1 MSYVIQCDFCGF
13 QGEPTGRK
21 YTSPNQWREIR
32 LNEGHGLAAEQSV
45 HACPDCE
52 KKHLWPKDRH
62 ATLEELIDVLK
73 VIGQAKCMREAS
85 SNSDKANK
93 KKGNS

>member
-32 LNEGHGLAAEQSV
+32 LNEGHGLGDEQSV

-52 KKHLWPKDRH
+52 KKYLWPKDRH

-73 VIGQAKCMREAS
+73 VIGQAKCIQNPEKEETR
-85 SNSDKANK
+85 K
-93 KKGNS
+93 KK